1 MAEVTTLAR
10 PYAEAVFNLAGQSDT
25 LANWSA
31 ALARLGMAAGQKNVR
46 DAISDPKTTTQQLV
60 DLFGSVVGVS
70 TSAAEIGKFLELLS
84 DNGRLVLLPQIYQLF
99 EVMKHE
105 REGILEA
112 EIASA
117 FPLED
122 AQLGTLVG
130 NLEAKYKRKI
140 QPHVTVDKELIGGV
154 KIVIGDEVID
164 ASVRGKLQHMATA
177 LTT

>member
-10 PYAEAVFNLAGQSDT
+10 PYAEAVFKLADQGEALGD
-25 LANWSA
+25 WSA
-31 ALARLGMAAGQKNVR
+31 VLARFSFAAGQAGVR
-46 DAISDPKTTTQQLV
+46 DAISDPNTTTGQLV
-60 DLFGSVVGVS
+60 DLFGAVVEGNA
-70 TSAAEIGKFLELLS
+70 SAEVKSFLALLA
-84 DNGRLVLLPQIYQLF
+84 DNGRLQLFPQISELF
-99 EVMKHE
+99 EDMKHQ
-105 REGILEA
+105 REGVLEA
-112 EIASA
+112 KIVSA
-117 FPLED
+117 FPMEG

-130 NLEAKYKRKI
+130 HLESKFKRKI